1 MAGRQQR
8 ALDLDGLTEK
18 YRTVNSLQ
26 EKERRQYLARKPVP
40 NKPAGNKRFI
50 MWPKRE
56 LFIAEQ
62 RGNLKRGR

>member
-26 EKERRQYLARKPVP
+26 EKERRQYLARKYRTSRREIKDLLCGQKE
-40 NKPAGNKRFI
+40 NFFLQSNAGI
-50 MWPKRE
+50 
-56 LFIAEQ
+56 
-62 RGNLKRGR
+62 